1 MLVKFVFKAIR
12 CLHFYLAI
20 AASSAIGRLKTW
32 TKQNQ
37 SAIWQWHMK
46 CLKPS
51 EARPYETMVLQDH
64 QKETFYQTF
73 CWKQVSFAKVCIS
86 SIGQTSKFMEAAP
99 HHAFTSLH
107 PSLPLLG
114 WSEAAQMPSHISW
127 RWNKPHALLRCL
139 TETQGFSE
147 MCAHL
152 ENERRTWL
160 DVNLLAS
167 LQVLTWF

>member
-51 EARPYETMVLQDH
+51 EARPYETMILQDH
-64 QKETFYQTF
+64 QKDFTKPFAESKYLLLK
-73 CWKQVSFAKVCIS
+73 CVSAPSDRLPS
-86 SIGQTSKFMEAAP
+86 SWRQLPTM
-99 HHAFTSLH
+99 
-107 PSLPLLG
+107 PSLP
-114 WSEAAQMPSHISW
+114 SIPPSLCWDGLRLH
-127 RWNKPHALLRCL
+127 RCL
-139 TETQGFSE
+139 VTSPGGETNPMHSWGVWLRLKASQK
-147 MCAHL
+147 CAL
-152 ENERRTWL
+152 IWRMRGEPGWTWTCL
-160 DVNLLAS
+160 RP
-167 LQVLTWF
+167 FKF

>member
-12 CLHFYLAI
+12 CLHFYLAL

-86 SIGQTSKFMEAAP
+86 SIGQTSKFMEAAL
-99 HHAFTSLH
+99 AV
-107 PSLPLLG
+107 PSLP
-114 WSEAAQMPSHISW
+114 SIPPSLCWDGLRLH
-127 RWNKPHALLRCL
+127 RCL
-139 TETQGFSE
+139 VTSPGGETNPMHSWGVWLRLKASQK
-147 MCAHL
+147 CAL
-152 ENERRTWL
+152 IWRMRGEPGWTWTCL
-160 DVNLLAS
+160 RP
-167 LQVLTWF
+167 FKF